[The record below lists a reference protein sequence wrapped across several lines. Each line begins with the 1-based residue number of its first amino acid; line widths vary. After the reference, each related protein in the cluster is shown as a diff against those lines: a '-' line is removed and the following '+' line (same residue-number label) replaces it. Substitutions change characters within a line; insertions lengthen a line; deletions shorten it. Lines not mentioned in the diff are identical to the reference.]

1 MCLAFALAIGIFAAC
16 ASPGAEDWPRFRGPG
31 GAGRAGGAQRYPTDL
46 AAAEAL
52 LWKVPCPPGH
62 SSPIALGERV
72 FLTAHL
78 DEPPRLLT
86 LCHDAASG
94 RELWRAAI
102 EVPSFEPIYHH
113 GPSSPTPASDGQRVF
128 AVFGSFG
135 IVAYDF
141 RGAELWRAA
150 RPMRKNTFGSASSPI
165 VAGGKLIVFSS
176 AEEGALLEALE
187 PATGKLLWERRT
199 SGPASSWSTPT
210 PWRAGEREALLVYEP
225 FHLRAI
231 ALEDGAVLWSVP
243 GLADE
248 PVTLPQVRGDLVY
261 ATSYNLRTNR
271 EAIAL
276 PTFEALLAECDGDG
290 DGAIDADEAKRN
302 ASILSRPDADGQGDH
317 PLRMFWRLLDADRDG
332 RIRADEWTRIHS
344 WMEPW
349 THANGILALEL
360 GEGGSTPK
368 LAWQHENGVPECPTP
383 LLCGELLFAVRNGGV
398 LTCLDAASGAPYFQ
412 ERLAAR
418 GPYYAS
424 PVASADALYLA
435 SERGELSVLA
445 AAREL
450 RLLSTRDLGEEIYA
464 TPALARGRL
473 LVRSAEH
480 LWAFAERR

>member
-1 MCLAFALAIGIFAAC
+1 MCLAFTVAIGFLAA
-16 ASPGAEDWPRFRGPG
+16 GAALGPEDWPRFRGPE
-31 GAGRAGGAQRYPTDL
+31 GAGRATGEQRYPTDL
-46 AAAEAL
+46 AKAETL

-62 SSPIALGERV
+62 SSPIVVGDDV

-78 DEPPRLLT
+78 EEPLRLLV
-86 LCHDAASG
+86 LGFDAASG
-94 RELWRAAI
+94 AERWRAEIAVESI
-102 EVPSFEPIYHH
+102 EPVYHH
-113 GPSSPTPASDGQRVF
+113 GPSSPTPASDGQRLF

-135 IVAYDF
+135 IVAYDLA
-141 RGAELWRAA
+141 GKELWRAP
-150 RPMRKNTFGSASSPI
+150 RPQQKNTFGSASSPI
-165 VAGGKLIVFSS
+165 VEGGRLVVFAST
-176 AEEGALLEALE
+176 EDGARLEALD

-210 PWRAGEREALLVYEP
+210 PWRNGERTALLVYEP

-248 PVTLPQVRGDLVY
+248 PITLPQVRQNLVY
-261 ATSYNLRTNR
+261 TTSYNLRTNR
-271 EAIAL
+271 EALSL
-276 PTFEALLAECDGDG
+276 PTFAALLAECDGDG
-290 DGAIDADEAKRN
+290 DGAIDADEAKKN

-332 RIRADEWTRIHS
+332 RIRADEWPRIHA

-360 GEGGSTPK
+360 GEGGTTPRI
-368 LAWQHENGVPECPTP
+368 AWQHENGVPECPTP
-383 LLCGELLFAVRNGGV
+383 LLSGDLLFAVRNGGV
-398 LTCLDAASGAPYFQ
+398 LTCLDAASGTPHFQ

-424 PVASADALYLA
+424 PVASANTLYLA

-445 AAREL
+445 VAKEP
-450 RLLSTRDLGEEIYA
+450 RLLSTRDLGEKIYA
-464 TPALARGRL
+464 TPALARGRVI
-473 LVRSAEH
+473 VRSAEH
-480 LWAFAERR
+480 LWAFAEQR

>member
-1 MCLAFALAIGIFAAC
+1 MCIAFALAIGICAAC
-16 ASPGAEDWPRFRGPG
+16 ASTGAEDWPRFRGPE
-31 GAGRAGGAQRYPTDL
+31 GAGRAPGEQRYPTDL
-46 AAAEAL
+46 AKPEAL

-62 SSPIALGERV
+62 SSPIAVGDAI

-78 DEPPRLLT
+78 EEPPRLLV
-86 LCHDAASG
+86 LGFDAASG
-94 RELWRAAI
+94 AERWRAEIAV
-102 EVPSFEPIYHH
+102 EGFEPVYHH
-113 GPSSPTPASDGQRVF
+113 GPSSPTPTSDGQRVF
-128 AVFGSFG
+128 AAFGSFG
-135 IVAYDF
+135 VVAYDLA
-141 RGAELWRAA
+141 GKELWRAP
-150 RPMRKNTFGSASSPI
+150 RPTRKNTFGSASSPI
-165 VAGGKLIVFSS
+165 VVDGKLVVFSS
-176 AEEGALLEALE
+176 TEDGARLEALE
-187 PATGKLLWERRT
+187 PATGEVLWERRT

-210 PWRAGEREALLVYEP
+210 PWRAGERTALLVYEP
-225 FHLRAI
+225 YHLRAI

-248 PVTLPQVRGDLVY
+248 PITLPQVRGSFLY
-261 ATSYNLRTNR
+261 TTSYNLRTNR

-276 PTFEALLAECDGDG
+276 PSFAALLAECDGDS
-290 DGAIDADEAKRN
+290 DGAIDATEAKKN

-332 RIRADEWTRIHS
+332 RIRADEWPRIHA

-360 GEGGSTPK
+360 GEGGSAPK

-383 LLCGELLFAVRNGGV
+383 LLCGELLFAVRNGGLV
-398 LTCLDAASGAPYFQ
+398 TCLDAASGALRFQ

-445 AAREL
+445 VAQEL
-450 RLLSTRDLGEEIYA
+450 RMLSTRDLGEKIYA

-473 LVRSAEH
+473 FVRGAEH
-480 LWAFAERR
+480 LWAFAEQR